1 MIYLY
6 ELGKGCSNMAIV
18 SYKPL
23 VEVIEAKEGLDTF
36 YSARVMPVF
45 NYLNLI

>member
-1 MIYLY
+1 
-6 ELGKGCSNMAIV
+6 MAIV

-23 VEVIEAKEGLDTF
+23 VEVIEAEEGLDTF

-45 NYLNLI
+45 NYLNLV